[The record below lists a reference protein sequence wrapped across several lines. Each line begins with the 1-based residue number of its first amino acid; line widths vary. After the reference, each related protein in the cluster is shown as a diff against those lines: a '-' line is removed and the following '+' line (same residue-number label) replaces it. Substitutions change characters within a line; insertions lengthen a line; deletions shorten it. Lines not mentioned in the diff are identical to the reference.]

1 MFAQDSNGVISTSN
15 NDLSV
20 DTNTEAI
27 APLRQKPEV
36 PPRLSP
42 SGGGAGFINAS
53 TKIGEYIHRSQVTQ
67 VMRKGGQLSPRVA
80 QVEYQMAQ
88 RANNTIMEESS
99 FRGEA
104 TYYQN
109 QQATHQSIVYAQ
121 SSSKTLAE
129 LVDEPKSHDYQNHP
143 AVPTAS
149 VTKPGPAQPQTSVR
163 TYENVNS
170 DPRLAEQEQ
179 DYFVEEPNH
188 NSDNNH
194 EDSYNNS
201 QLTIDSSTATNE
213 YVNRNMLSPGSS
225 TLPSTWFL
233 VN

>member
-20 DTNTEAI
+20 DTTTDAI
-27 APLRQKPEV
+27 TPLRQKPEV
-36 PPRLSP
+36 PSRLSP

-88 RANNTIMEESS
+88 RANNTIMEESG
-99 FRGEA
+99 FRSEA

-109 QQATHQSIVYAQ
+109 QQATHQNIVYAQ

-143 AVPTAS
+143 AVPMVS
-149 VTKPGPAQPQTSVR
+149 VTKPAPAQPQPHVR
-163 TYENVNS
+163 TYENVNY
-170 DPRLAEQEQ
+170 DPMLAEQEQ
-179 DYFVEEPNH
+179 DYFVEQPN
-188 NSDNNH
+188 NNTNH
-194 EDSYNNS
+194 EDYYNHS

-213 YVNRNMLSPGSS
+213 YVDRNMLSPGSS
-225 TLPSTWFL
+225 TLPSM
-233 VN
+233 